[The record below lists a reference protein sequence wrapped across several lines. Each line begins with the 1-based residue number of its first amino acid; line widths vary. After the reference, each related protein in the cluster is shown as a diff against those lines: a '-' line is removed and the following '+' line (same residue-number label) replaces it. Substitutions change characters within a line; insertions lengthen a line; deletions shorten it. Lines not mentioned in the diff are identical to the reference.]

1 LTGWPDGAQLAKD
14 LKPGR
19 RSSIIKIDEQIVG
32 DERKSACTVE
42 IILDIACGTGSS
54 NPFPFTGD

>member
-1 LTGWPDGAQLAKD
+1 MVPNWPRTSNPAAA
-14 LKPGR
+14 R
-19 RSSIIKIDEQIVG
+19 ASSKIDEQIVG

-54 NPFPFTGD
+54 NSFPSTGD